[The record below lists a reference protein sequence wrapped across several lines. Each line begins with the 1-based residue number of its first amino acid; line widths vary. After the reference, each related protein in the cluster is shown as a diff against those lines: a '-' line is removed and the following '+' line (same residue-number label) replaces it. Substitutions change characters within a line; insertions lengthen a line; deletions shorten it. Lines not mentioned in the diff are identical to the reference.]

1 MQEAFAIIGTIVD
14 CQNDQDWNLRVQEQ
28 GLLVIDRNGKI
39 VFRGI
44 ANDLKEAKAKYDFES
59 VIELEDKNEFL
70 LPGFIDSHIH
80 AAQYPNAGLGL
91 DLPLLEWLNK
101 YTFPMERRFG
111 EDLQFAKKAYE
122 AVVKSTLNHGTTT
135 ASYFATIDVDASI
148 ILAEAAEEKGQRA
161 FIGKV
166 NMDRNGFER
175 YEETTSDSL
184 ASTKSFVA
192 AILNKKS
199 ELVEPIITPRFL
211 PTCTKHLLEELG
223 TLAKEK
229 DVRIQTHLSECRPE
243 VKWVSELEPWAKD
256 YTDVYAQTGI
266 LTNKTI
272 LAHGVYLSDSELKVI
287 SDFKSGISH
296 CPNSNNSIRS
306 GNMDVVR
313 YHETMPN
320 LQIGRTNYS

>member
-1 MQEAFAIIGTIVD
+1 
-14 CQNDQDWNLRVQEQ
+14 
-28 GLLVIDRNGKI
+28 
-39 VFRGI
+39 
-44 ANDLKEAKAKYDFES
+44 
-59 VIELEDKNEFL
+59 
-70 LPGFIDSHIH
+70 
-80 AAQYPNAGLGL
+80 
-91 DLPLLEWLNK
+91 
-101 YTFPMERRFG
+101 
-111 EDLQFAKKAYE
+111 
-122 AVVKSTLNHGTTT
+122 
-135 ASYFATIDVDASI
+135 
-148 ILAEAAEEKGQRA
+148 
-161 FIGKV
+161 
-166 NMDRNGFER
+166 MDRNGFER

-199 ELVEPIITPRFL
+199 DLVEPIITPRFL

-223 TLAKEK
+223 TLAK
-229 DVRIQTHLSECRPE
+229 DTGVRIQTHLSECRPE

-266 LTNKTI
+266 LTDKTI

-320 LQIGRTNYS
+320 LQIGLGTDNSGGYSPSMINALRFSIATCNTIAIEKNEDRSGHLLDYKGAIALATRGSAKVCSLE